1 MPRVSFSHQ
10 LQQNRSRE
18 LAIPGQGTQRK
29 PPPSPL
35 AVQWYRG
42 LCPMLSSPSASWGLA
57 MGTQPW
63 GVLAWPRYCQ
73 AFLFRGLAVFFSLP
87 QGSSI
92 NFIYPAQI
100 KSDRALTLPARTLPE
115 LKFSLAPGCWLPQGR
130 GPIFI

>member
-1 MPRVSFSHQ
+1 MPRVSFPHQ
-10 LQQNRSRE
+10 LQENRSRE

-35 AVQWYRG
+35 VAQWYRG
-42 LCPMLSSPSASWGLA
+42 PCPIPSASWGLA

-73 AFLFRGLAVFFSLP
+73 AFLFRGLAVFFLCP
-87 QGSSI
+87 RVLQLISS
-92 NFIYPAQI
+92 YPALI
-100 KSDRALTLPARTLPE
+100 KSDRALTFPARTSPE
-115 LKFSLAPGCWLPQGR
+115 LKSSLVPGCQQPQGQ